1 MVSVLVF
8 LCFAEHR
15 FLPLSI
21 SEVIFSP
28 TNDTIFNYLAALQKS
43 LSSNQSLLMAGILM
57 VSVNLRTSIASVGPL
72 IPFIRED
79 LGLTN
84 AMAGFLTTLPLLTF
98 ATFSLIAPS
107 IGKRL
112 GHGRAIFLGMI
123 FLAFGI
129 VIRVLG
135 GIELLLIGTALTG
148 IGIVIANVLLIPMIK
163 LRLPKKIG
171 LMTALLATGMSFL
184 AALAAGLSVP
194 LAVDLNLGWRGS
206 LLFWVIFLGLAILTW
221 IPQLGRPNRAIQT
234 EVFAPKNVWK
244 SKLAWQI
251 TLFMGA
257 QSVMYFTLTTWL
269 PDMLIYRGMDATEA
283 GFVSSMMQ
291 LVSLVG
297 SYFAPGI
304 LIKMREQSSAI
315 WGVGITYILGYLGLL
330 PGVAWMTFI
339 SLALIGLCLGS
350 SLSIAYTLIS
360 LRTGEDRTTAK
371 LSGLVQS
378 SGYVLAALGPML
390 FGFSLD
396 FFNNWNLLIY
406 FLLFFSAQFLFFGI
420 PAGKDCKI

>member
-1 MVSVLVF
+1 M
-8 LCFAEHR
+8 
-15 FLPLSI
+15 I
-21 SEVIFSP
+21 S
-28 TNDTIFNYLAALQKS
+28 NLQKS
-43 LSSNQSLLMAGILM
+43 LSSNQSLLIAGILM

-98 ATFSLIAPS
+98 ATFSLLAPG
-107 IGKRL
+107 IGRRF

-123 FLAFGI
+123 LLAFGI
-129 VIRVLG
+129 IIRVLG

-163 LRLPKKIG
+163 LRLPKKLG
-171 LMTALLATGMSFL
+171 LMTALLATGMSLL
-184 AALAAGLSVP
+184 AAVAAGVSVP
-194 LAVDLNLGWRGS
+194 LAVDLNWGWRGS
-206 LLFWVIFLGLAILTW
+206 LLFWIVFLFFAIICW
-221 IPQLGRPNRAIQT
+221 IPQLGHPSKAIHT
-234 EVFAPKNVWK
+234 EAFAPKNVWK
-244 SKLAWQI
+244 SRLAWQI

-269 PDMLIYRGMDATEA
+269 PDMLISRGMDATEA

-304 LIKMREQSSAI
+304 LIKMREQSNAI
-315 WGVGITYILGYLGLL
+315 LGVGITYILGYLGLL
-330 PGVAWMTFI
+330 PGIAWMTFI
-339 SLALIGLCLGS
+339 SLTLIGLGLGS

-360 LRTGEDRTTAK
+360 LRTGEDQTTAK
-371 LSGLVQS
+371 LSGMVQS

-406 FLLFFSAQFLFFGI
+406 FMLFFSAQFLFFGV
-420 PAGKDCKI
+420 PAGRDRKI

>member
-1 MVSVLVF
+1 L
-8 LCFAEHR
+8 
-15 FLPLSI
+15 I
-21 SEVIFSP
+21 Y
-28 TNDTIFNYLAALQKS
+28 NLQKH
-43 LSSNQSLLMAGILM
+43 LSSSQAILIAGILM

-84 AMAGFLTTLPLLTF
+84 GMAGFLTTLPLLTF

-107 IGKRL
+107 IGKRM
-112 GHGRAIFLGMI
+112 GHGRAIFLGMLL
-123 FLAFGI
+123 LACGI

-163 LRLPKKIG
+163 LRLPQKLG
-171 LMTALLATGMSFL
+171 LMTALLATGMSLL
-184 AALAAGLSVP
+184 AAVAAGLSVP
-194 LAVDLNLGWRGS
+194 LAVDLNWGWRGS
-206 LLFWVIFLGLAILTW
+206 LLFWIVFLVMAILIW
-221 IPQLGRPNRAIQT
+221 IPQLGRPSSAIQT

-244 SKLAWQI
+244 SRLAWQI

-269 PDMLIYRGMDATEA
+269 PDMLISRGMDATQA

-291 LVSLVG
+291 LVSLAG

-304 LIKMREQSSAI
+304 LIKMREQSNAI
-315 WGVGITYILGYLGLL
+315 WVVGITYIFGYLGLL
-330 PGVAWMTFI
+330 PGVEWLTYL
-339 SLALIGLCLGS
+339 SLTLIGLGLGA

-371 LSGLVQS
+371 LSGMVQS

-396 FFNNWNLLIY
+396 LFNNWNLLIY
-406 FLLFFSAQFLFFGI
+406 FMLFFSAQFLFFGI
-420 PAGKDCKI
+420 PAGRDRKI

>member
-1 MVSVLVF
+1 
-8 LCFAEHR
+8 
-15 FLPLSI
+15 
-21 SEVIFSP
+21 
-28 TNDTIFNYLAALQKS
+28 
-43 LSSNQSLLMAGILM
+43 M

-84 AMAGFLTTLPLLTF
+84 GMAGFLTTLPLLTF

-107 IGKRL
+107 IGKRI
-112 GHGRAIFLGMI
+112 GHGRAIFLGMLL
-123 FLAFGI
+123 LACGI

-163 LRLPKKIG
+163 LRLPQKLG
-171 LMTALLATGMSFL
+171 LMTALLATGMSLL

-194 LAVDLNLGWRGS
+194 LAVDLDWGWRGS
-206 LLFWVIFLGLAILTW
+206 LLFWIVFLVIAMLIW
-221 IPQLGRPNRAIQT
+221 IPQLGRPKVAIQS

-244 SKLAWQI
+244 SRLAWQI

-269 PDMLIYRGMDATEA
+269 PDMLISRGMDAAQA

-291 LVSLVG
+291 LVSLAG
-297 SYFAPGI
+297 SYFAPGV
-304 LIKMREQSSAI
+304 LIKMREQSNAI
-315 WGVGITYILGYLGLL
+315 WVIGITYILGYLGLL
-330 PGVAWMTFI
+330 LAVEWLTYL
-339 SLALIGLCLGS
+339 SLTLIGLGLGA

-371 LSGLVQS
+371 LSGMVQS

-406 FLLFFSAQFLFFGI
+406 FMLFFAVQFLFFGI
-420 PAGKDCKI
+420 PAGRDRKI

>member
-1 MVSVLVF
+1 
-8 LCFAEHR
+8 
-15 FLPLSI
+15 
-21 SEVIFSP
+21 
-28 TNDTIFNYLAALQKS
+28 
-43 LSSNQSLLMAGILM
+43 M
-57 VSVNLRTSIASVGPL
+57 VSVNLRTSIAAVGPL

-79 LGLTN
+79 LDLTN
-84 AMAGFLTTLPLLTF
+84 AMSGFLTTLPLLTF
-98 ATFSLIAPS
+98 ATFSLIAPT

-123 FLAFGI
+123 LLAFGI

-135 GIELLLIGTALTG
+135 GIELLLLGTALTG
-148 IGIVIANVLLIPMIK
+148 VGIVIANVLLIPMIK
-163 LRLPKKIG
+163 LRLPQKLG
-171 LMTALLATGMSFL
+171 LMTALLATGMSLF

-194 LAVDLNLGWRGS
+194 LAEDLGWGWRGA
-206 LLFWVIFLGLAILTW
+206 LLFWIFFLVLSILIW
-221 IPQLGRPNRAIQT
+221 IPQLGPPSRSIQA
-234 EVFAPKNVWK
+234 EAFAPKNVWK
-244 SKLAWQI
+244 SRLAWQI

-269 PDMLIYRGMDATEA
+269 PDMLISRGMDAAQA
-283 GFVSSMMQ
+283 GFISAMMQ

-304 LIKMREQSSAI
+304 LIKMQEQSNAI
-315 WGVGITYILGYLGLL
+315 MVVGITYILGYLGLL
-330 PGVAWMTFI
+330 VQVEWLTYF

-360 LRTGEDRTTAK
+360 LRTSEDRTTAK
-371 LSGLVQS
+371 LSGMVQS

-390 FGFSLD
+390 FGISLD

-406 FLLFFSAQFLFFGI
+406 FMLFFSVQFLIFGV
-420 PAGKDCKI
+420 PAGRDQKI